1 MVSIR
6 RGLRYLVSNR
16 AQFCDSLV
24 KNYLKFLPDKLYLL
38 LRYRCRMGL
47 WINWKS
53 PQTFTEKLQ
62 WLKLYNRKNE
72 YSLMVDKFAVKQYVS
87 DIIGPDYIIP
97 TLGIWDNTNNID
109 WDALPEQFVLKT
121 THGGGSCG
129 VVICR
134 DKTNF
139 NKQETIAKL
148 NQSLKQD
155 IYSDLREWPYKNVPR
170 RIMAEQYIEPSDYN
184 DSVDLSDY
192 KFFCFS
198 GEPIYCQVIRN
209 RSTNETIDFYDMDWN
224 HQEFVGL
231 VGLDTCVVNGKNPV
245 PRPSQLAKMVEIC
258 KSLSEGIPFVRI
270 DMYVVTGN
278 VFFGE
283 MTFFPASGFGY
294 FNPAYWNNKLGELL
308 VLK

>member
-1 MVSIR
+1 MVSIK
-6 RGLRYLVSNR
+6 RGLNYLVSSR
-16 AQFCDSLV
+16 SQFCDSMV
-24 KNYLKFLPDKLYLL
+24 RNFLKFLPDKIYLS
-38 LRYRCRMGL
+38 LRYRCIMGD
-47 WINWKS
+47 WINWS
-53 PQTFTEKLQ
+53 NPQNFTQKIQ
-62 WLKLYNRKNE
+62 WLKVYNRKEE
-72 YSLMVDKFAVKQYVS
+72 YSLMVDKYAVKQYVANL
-87 DIIGPDYIIP
+87 IGSAYIIP
-97 TLGIWDNTNNID
+97 TLGVWKNAELID
-109 WDALPEQFVLKT
+109 WESLPEQFVLKT

-129 VVICR
+129 VVICS
-134 DKTNF
+134 DKKTF
-139 NKQETIAKL
+139 NRKEAIAKL
-148 NQSLKQD
+148 NRSLKQD
-155 IYSDLREWPYKNVPR
+155 IYSDMREWPYKNVPR